1 MTTSKSTP
9 ATGHKPTIV
18 IKLGG
23 SMLDKLT
30 DDFYDSF
37 RELLTHYRC
46 IIVHGGGPAISRL
59 LDRLQIKGE
68 FIEGLRKTTAET
80 MEAVEMALGG
90 TVSSQITE
98 RLAGCGIQAL
108 GVKGSE
114 AGLLT
119 ADFVNEEQ
127 LGFVGK
133 VKDVNPSVLNHLL
146 EGGYAP
152 VVAPFGKTTDGRTVN
167 INADTAAAA
176 VARAVQA
183 EKLLFVTDVPGI
195 LVDGRL
201 VEGTNPEEI
210 EQFIQEGVI
219 YGGMIPKVQSAVEAL
234 SEWLQEVW
242 IVSGEDRLVQDSRL
256 KGTSIRA
263 GRKETVS

>member
-9 ATGHKPTIV
+9 ATEHKPTIV

-37 RELLTHYRC
+37 QELLTHYRC
-46 IIVHGGGPAISRL
+46 IIVHGGGPAIRRL

-68 FIEGLRKTTAET
+68 FIEGLRKTTADT

-90 TVSSQITE
+90 TVSSQITG
-98 RLAGCGIQAL
+98 RLSGRGVKAL

-114 AGLLT
+114 AELLT
-119 ADFVNEEQ
+119 ADFVDEAQ

-133 VKDVNPSVLNHLL
+133 VKEVDPSVLDHLL
-146 EGGYAP
+146 EGGYVP

-195 LVDGRL
+195 LVDGKL
-201 VEGTNPEEI
+201 VEGTTPEEI
-210 EQFIQEGVI
+210 NQYIQEGII

-234 SEWLQEVW
+234 SDRLQEVW
-242 IVSGEDRLVQDSRL
+242 IVSGGDRLVQGSQL
-256 KGTSIRA
+256 KGTSIRS
-263 GRKETVS
+263 GRKETVL